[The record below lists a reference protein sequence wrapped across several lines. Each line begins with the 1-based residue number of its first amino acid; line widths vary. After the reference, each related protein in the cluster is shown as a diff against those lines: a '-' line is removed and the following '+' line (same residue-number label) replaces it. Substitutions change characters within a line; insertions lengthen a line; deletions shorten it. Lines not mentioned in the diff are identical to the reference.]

1 MGKKRRL
8 AGAVGRG
15 YPLIED
21 RIQAEKIMRCVRAVD
36 RPVSRSEMTEVF
48 GVSRSKV
55 SLYVGRLLEAGL
67 LGEDG
72 LAESEGGR
80 RSSLL
85 GIPRSAGLRNPPSV
99 VQDTVS
105 RVAS

>member
-1 MGKKRRL
+1 M

-21 RIQAEKIMRCVRAVD
+21 RIQAEIMRYVRAVD

-55 SLYVGRLLEAGL
+55 SL
-67 LGEDG
+67 
-72 LAESEGGR
+72 
-80 RSSLL
+80 
-85 GIPRSAGLRNPPSV
+85 
-99 VQDTVS
+99 
-105 RVAS
+105 

>member
-1 MGKKRRL
+1 MYPAHRNDGPKPQRCTRRTSPAFARLEPTFNFLSEEKLLKRCERSVYHACMGKERRL

-21 RIQAEKIMRCVRAVD
+21 RIQAEIMRYVRAVD

-55 SLYVGRLLEAGL
+55 SL
-67 LGEDG
+67 
-72 LAESEGGR
+72 
-80 RSSLL
+80 
-85 GIPRSAGLRNPPSV
+85 
-99 VQDTVS
+99 
-105 RVAS
+105 

>member
-1 MGKKRRL
+1 MGKESRL
-8 AGAVGRG
+8 AGLGARG

-21 RIQAEKIMRCVRAVD
+21 RIQAEIMRYVREVD

-55 SLYVGRLLEAGL
+55 SLEVGRLLESGL

-72 LAESEGGR
+72 LAGSEGGR

-99 VQDTVS
+99 VQEAVS